1 MIQLAKG
8 RQIVLPVVYNGEEIQ
23 LTAKMVSQAANV
35 GNKKAISLLR
45 QYAKGEI
52 SLEKV
57 FKPDIKYRDYC
68 YTKDG
73 ETFQAA
79 DLMKAVEGMTRKNAS
94 YRLRGWIRGEVARDK
109 LFAPLAEGGGNDEW
123 RALGDDERV
132 DPTAIKVTQ
141 FEREYGE
148 RVEREW
154 KAKATPYKWE

>member
-1 MIQLAKG
+1 
-8 RQIVLPVVYNGEEIQ
+8 
-23 LTAKMVSQAANV
+23 MVSEAAKV

-45 QYAKGEI
+45 QYARGEI

-79 DLMKAVEGMTRKNAS
+79 DLMRTVEGMTRKNAT
-94 YRLRGWIRGEVARDK
+94 YRLRHWLLGEISRDK

-123 RALGDDERV
+123 KALGDEERIN
-132 DPTAIKVTQ
+132 PMTIKITQ

-154 KAKATPYKWE
+154 EAKASPYRGE